1 MRSMPNVQPPTIF
14 RRMTP
19 SETHEPLIA
28 VGRASSPDA
37 PHRDD
42 AGQSIAVTING
53 DVRTVPAD
61 ATLADVL
68 RALALDPRAI
78 VVEHNREILRDRS
91 SYARRHL
98 SAGDVLELVHFVGG
112 G

>member
-1 MRSMPNVQPPTIF
+1 
-14 RRMTP
+14 MTP

-37 PHRDD
+37 PHRAD

-53 DVRTVPAD
+53 DVRSVPAG
-61 ATLADVL
+61 ATLADL
-68 RALALDPRAI
+68 LSALALDPRAV
-78 VVEHNREILRDRS
+78 VVELNREILRDRS